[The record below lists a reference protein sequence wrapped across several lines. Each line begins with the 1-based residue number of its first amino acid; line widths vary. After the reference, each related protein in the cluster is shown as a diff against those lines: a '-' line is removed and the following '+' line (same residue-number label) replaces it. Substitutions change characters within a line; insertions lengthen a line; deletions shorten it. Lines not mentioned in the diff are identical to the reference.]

1 MSKPSRRPNRA
12 IRPKGRRARRSQMK
26 LTPSGG
32 LHLVVATVPNGS
44 MSLEHDLQPVRSAL
58 LYADTVEFLSPLAL
72 LVSFTEQLASGDIE
86 VVAATLAQLDDDTAA
101 YLLPDGLDRDAVLE
115 VLSLINQVNA
125 LPRAV
130 RRKHVSAELT
140 SEVRTATAS
149 MKASLA
155 EIGAFTAEVGM
166 PELTAAIDSGALS
179 LNVALFEGDDPDGIM
194 DRYVDILKTHLEAPG
209 THLLLDDQ
217 MSGIARSM
225 IAEGMATPSQ
235 TGLSRA
241 VRTHAGTRLVSHL
254 PAFPDA
260 KVADILEARDE
271 LSDPLSAYRAG
282 MKAVE
287 KSLNSQAFDPE
298 LPSEID
304 ELWRDEVDPTIRR
317 LRVDLSKTR
326 IARAAGLNIGADATR
341 SAGAAAL
348 TVGVASAVD
357 WVSLSTTASMLGP
370 GYVIS
375 QGIKA
380 IKETQAARDE
390 ARSHD
395 MFYLLQLQDKLA
407 T

>member
-1 MSKPSRRPNRA
+1 MCGA
-12 IRPKGRRARRSQMK
+12 VIVM
-26 LTPSGG
+26 TPFESAVRG
-32 LHLVVATVPNGS
+32 
-44 MSLEHDLQPVRSAL
+44 SLEGSRGGRTHVHYRDDL
-58 LYADTVEFLSPLAL
+58 
-72 LVSFTEQLASGDIE
+72 GD
-86 VVAATLAQLDDDTAA
+86 
-101 YLLPDGLDRDAVLE
+101 R
-115 VLSLINQVNA
+115 
-125 LPRAV
+125 
-130 RRKHVSAELT
+130 
-140 SEVRTATAS
+140 
-149 MKASLA
+149 
-155 EIGAFTAEVGM
+155 
-166 PELTAAIDSGALS
+166 
-179 LNVALFEGDDPDGIM
+179 
-194 DRYVDILKTHLEAPG
+194 
-209 THLLLDDQ
+209 
-217 MSGIARSM
+217 
-225 IAEGMATPSQ
+225 ATPLSGTQ
-235 TGLSRA
+235 LGLSRA